1 MDDGN
6 NKVGFILDLAKSL
19 PKKDSEYLREILK
32 DAPLWLFDCLNVYK
46 YNKEEVLVREHTAV
60 DKVFILL
67 EGIVRA
73 VDHRIFGIEYD
84 YMRFY
89 PIKIFGSL
97 EILLDLEEY
106 KTTLNTVT
114 QCTFLVLAKDKYK
127 KWIERDLN
135 ALLMETKAMGT
146 YLLEQGLKERAFLFL
161 NGKDRLFMVFIK
173 NYENKKE
180 TMGKCVLNYTRQEL
194 SDFSGLSIKT
204 INRSIKKMEEDQY
217 ISRRGNKILISKEQY
232 DKMKSYIKNI
242 ISDD

>member
-19 PKKDSEYLREILK
+19 PKTESEYLREILK
-32 DAPLWLFDCLNVYK
+32 DAPLWLFDCLNVQK
-46 YNKEEVLVREHTAV
+46 YNKEEVLVREHTSV

-97 EILLDLEEY
+97 EILLDLDEY

-173 NYENKKE
+173 NYENQRE
-180 TMGKCVLNYTRQEL
+180 TVGRCILNYTRQEL

-242 ISDD
+242 ISED